1 MRTRWYWYNLK
12 IFISTNNTIMWNLL
26 IIPVALRPIVK
37 YPIVDNLED
46 DGDSTFIKCAFWR
59 RSPPEVFLGQGVL
72 KICSKFY
79 RKEHPYRS
87 TISIK
92 LLCNFIEIALWHG
105 RSPSNLLQLWMAA
118 FGKLSNS
125 NLKKAEVGNFGNF
138 LGTGKT
144 DFINSYHKVR
154 HFHRC

>member
-1 MRTRWYWYNLK
+1 MCLLETQPSRGVLRTR
-12 IFISTNNTIMWNLL
+12 
-26 IIPVALRPIVK
+26 
-37 YPIVDNLED
+37 
-46 DGDSTFIKCAFWR
+46 
-59 RSPPEVFLGQGVL
+59 
-72 KICSKFY
+72 CSENMQQIY